1 MWGSPSS
8 AWVSEVLPQVGPCQA
23 RLPWRESEW
32 FTEDLVKMS
41 HCQQTG
47 RAPSGHPVNRAGW
60 DHRGGSGCSEPAPS
74 PPLFTVPVTF
84 QGKSPPTS
92 LSTFQA
98 GRAPDLKAPSRCG
111 KEELADGRYQ
121 KCRKIIDDLSLS
133 ECLCSHLEEFELM
146 FRFSI

>member
-98 GRAPDLKAPSRCG
+98 GRAPISKPP
-111 KEELADGRYQ
+111 
-121 KCRKIIDDLSLS
+121 IDAEKRSWLMAGIRNAERLLMTSVSLS
-133 ECLCSHLEEFELM
+133 ACVHTLKSLN
-146 FRFSI
+146 